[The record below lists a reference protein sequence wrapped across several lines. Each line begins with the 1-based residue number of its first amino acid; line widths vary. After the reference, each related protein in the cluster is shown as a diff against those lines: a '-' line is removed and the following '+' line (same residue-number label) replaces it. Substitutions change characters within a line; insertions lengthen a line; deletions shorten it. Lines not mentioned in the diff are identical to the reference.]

1 MPTGPRMPPT
11 PTPAQSQRTA
21 LRERVDSLTALTEQN
36 ANLRAELEALQF
48 SNRVGALR
56 VKVET
61 IALKSGIADGPDL
74 APRSTTAAGSA
85 RAGRGERYCRPPA
98 RRAGAARPWA
108 PACRAGFARS
118 RGISRG
124 TKKVWPVG
132 PEHRQSR

>member
-61 IALKSGIADGPDL
+61 IALK
-74 APRSTTAAGSA
+74 
-85 RAGRGERYCRPPA
+85 
-98 RRAGAARPWA
+98 
-108 PACRAGFARS
+108 
-118 RGISRG
+118 RGIDDGLDQAR
-124 TKKVWPVG
+124 VG
-132 PEHRQSR
+132 ELAAHVVAAFSQHA